1 MRKKKGF
8 LRFLSREDLEKIHL
22 ATLDILENKG
32 VLTI

>member
-1 MRKKKGF
+1 MREKRSF
-8 LRFLSREDLEKIHL
+8 LRFLSEEDLERIHL